1 MKQLLTGAFL
11 LCLLSR
17 ERRPSNKV
25 KSQSNPMSK
34 RPIQFTVYQIIVDD
48 SYSLAT
54 SIFDPIKNNDID
66 TLTFDLGDG
75 KKETLQ
81 IKKTV
86 KKYHKNRFVS
96 LYFNIGNKFPYSD
109 KVIDENLNEC
119 DNPRPAEQIEPD
131 KQQFVLIDTK
141 TSRIY
146 ISDQRAKND
155 FINWLKKKI
164 EKEIALKSIVNERD
178 FIEKI
183 KSVREI
189 SFSVVPDILN
199 SSDQDILSHNLV
211 RDIFGFGAAKAKL
224 QLNYGNIGINDKIK
238 NKIEGILKKRREFK
252 DLVVVGRTDEDLE
265 TTFKISEVASKIIVD
280 VIEGDKKLLDPE
292 MVFSSLIKKIQL

>member
-1 MKQLLTGAFL
+1 MLK
-11 LCLLSR
+11 
-17 ERRPSNKV
+17 
-25 KSQSNPMSK
+25 KSL
-34 RPIQFTVYQIIVDD
+34 RFTVYHMVVEGY
-48 SYSLAT
+48 SSLAT
-54 SIFDPIKNNDID
+54 PIFDSIKNNDID

-75 KKETLQ
+75 KKETLS
-81 IKKTV
+81 IKKTE
-86 KKYHKNRFVS
+86 KKSHENRYIS
-96 LYFNIGNKFPYSD
+96 LYFNIGNKFPYSK

-131 KQQFVLIDTK
+131 KQQFVLVDTK

-164 EKEIALKSIVNERD
+164 EKEVILKSIVNEKD
-178 FIEKI
+178 FVDKI

-199 SSDQDILSHNLV
+199 SSDQDVLSHNLV
-211 RDIFGFGAAKAKL
+211 RDIHGFGATKGRL
-224 QLNYGNIGINDKIK
+224 SLNYGNISINDKIK
-238 NKIEGILKKRREFK
+238 SKLKGILKNPTEFK

-265 TTFKISEVASKIIVD
+265 TTFNLSEVASKVIVD
-280 VIEGDKKLLDPE
+280 VTENDHSRLLDSE
-292 MVFSSLIKKIQL
+292 AVFSGLIKKIKS